1 MKKRILGVL
10 GIIILGI
17 LVYLIASSSHKPE
30 SQTKQTAGPSLET
43 EQKKET
49 KGPVKLLYRQNLT
62 SSKSP
67 HPGNQVV
74 EIRTIDFKTNEK
86 KLIFTDLDEDI
97 QIRLVDGII
106 GDSLWVFATAIA
118 ENAGSI
124 WELKIDG
131 SGFKKKI
138 ISDFN
143 ASSFRLNSDKI
154 AFISYDNIKGVY
166 ALWIMNKDGRFK
178 TKILESETV
187 LSDPVFI
194 LDNKLAF
201 IKITQ
206 EGDGAIVT
214 TNLDGSD
221 QKEIL
226 KAKGQLLSSLN
237 FAASKFAY
245 IKTPKTGGKE
255 NLADVYICDTNGQNE
270 KRITIDSEADGY
282 PVLSFDGSLIA
293 FYKKGKIWLANS
305 DGSNQKAEV
314 EGTQPIGFLQ

>member
-1 MKKRILGVL
+1 MKKKILGAL
-10 GIIILGI
+10 GIIALGF
-17 LVYLIASSSHKPE
+17 LVYLLAFSNSKINKPE
-30 SQTKQTAGPSLET
+30 SQTKETATTPTPET

-49 KGPVKLLYRQNLT
+49 KGPFKLLYRQNFT
-62 SSKSP
+62 SFKSP

-86 KLIFTDLDEDI
+86 KLIFTDLDEDL
-97 QIRLVDGII
+97 QIRLVDGIAD
-106 GDSLWVFATAIA
+106 DSLLIYATAIA

-124 WELKIDG
+124 WEIKMDG
-131 SGFKKKI
+131 SGSKKKI

-143 ASSFRLNSDKI
+143 ASFFRANLDKI

-166 ALWIMNKDGRFK
+166 GLWIMNKDGRFK

-194 LDNKLAF
+194 SDNKLAF

-206 EGDGAIVT
+206 EGGGVIVT

-226 KAKGQLLSSLN
+226 KAKGQLFGLN
-237 FAASKFAY
+237 FAASKFTY
-245 IKTPKTGGKE
+245 IKA
-255 NLADVYICDTNGQNE
+255 NDVYICDVNGQNE
-270 KRITIDSEADGY
+270 KRITNDNKPENY
-282 PVLSFDGSLIA
+282 PILSSDGSLIA
-293 FYKKGKIWLANS
+293 FYKEGKIWISNS
-305 DGSNQKAEV
+305 DGNEQKALV
-314 EGTQPIGFLQ
+314 EGAQPIGFLP